1 MSATTLRRLKIIE
14 LLSEKPGNKFSVVA
28 LQKKL
33 NSAGIEVPVRTLQRD
48 LNALLTDHRISADQ
62 KNPQG
67 WSWVSNETWLD
78 AIRVDAHTALAL
90 LLSQE
95 QLKRILPPNS
105 WRHLTPIL
113 EKAEEVLADFSDTG
127 SVGSWLDRIAVL
139 PWGPPLQAPSLVP
152 GIQETVTQAVLEG
165 RQLEL
170 SYRPGKGKI
179 VRNHRVN
186 PLGLVYREQ
195 ILYLVSFV
203 PSWIDEVEEEDDEE
217 TEEAKEVPPV
227 DKEQILL
234 LALHRIQKAV
244 ALKTPR
250 TEPPGFQLRE
260 YAEKHVF
267 SDNDAEGEFEIT
279 FRIRK
284 EAGQFLLETPL
295 SKDQKAQPK
304 RNWIYVTATVPD
316 TWQCIWWLQSFGSA
330 IEVLYPPR
338 LRKEFVEMTKGLA
351 KLYLK
356 RKMVN

>member
-14 LLSEKPGNKFSVVA
+14 LLSKQPGKKFSVVA
-28 LQKKL
+28 LREML
-33 NSAGIEVPVRTLQRD
+33 NSAGVGVSVRTLQRD
-48 LNALLTDHRISADQ
+48 LNALLADHRIGADQ

-113 EKAEEVLADFSDTG
+113 QKAEEVLADLSDTG

-139 PWGPPLQAPSLVP
+139 PWGPPLQAPSLDP
-152 GIQETVTQAVLEG
+152 RIHETVTQAVLEG

-170 SYRPGKGKI
+170 NYRASNGETVKK
-179 VRNHRVN
+179 HRVN

-203 PSWIDEVEEEDDEE
+203 PSWITEVEEEDDEE
-217 TEEAKEVPPV
+217 TEEAKEAYPV

-244 ALKTPR
+244 ALTTPI
-250 TEPPGFQLRE
+250 TEPPGFRLRE

-267 SDNDAEGEFEIT
+267 SETKAEGEFEIT

-304 RNWIYVTATVPD
+304 RDWIYVTATVPD
-316 TWQCIWWLQSFGSA
+316 TWQCIWWIQSFGSA
-330 IEVLYPPR
+330 IEVLNPPET
-338 LRKEFVEMTKGLA
+338 RKKFVEMTKGLT